1 MSNDSILDN
10 LFKNYKVFIDTCTLM
25 HVNRQAVTLLFQ
37 TIVSYSQKYR
47 NPLIIPVRV
56 IEELER
62 NWKTKGVIDGVD
74 VSGNAKSALDILER
88 YKGCYDVKGERY
100 DNHPD
105 SVFLRVFQQHRFRYN
120 LALITQ
126 DYRLSGDILN
136 ILKQQSI
143 EKCEKTIKVFKMQ
156 MDGKLI
162 DFEDYV
168 KQNDAAQAQNSN
180 KRHLNPSNKPKI
192 KHKSF
197 NAFSKV
203 TQVPDTVVPVRSIP
217 GENSSVKLSRGK
229 IYLRKEIARG
239 GEGVIYD
246 TDTPYIAKI
255 YKKELLTR
263 RRIEKIKLIL
273 SKKLKY
279 NGICFPEDALY
290 NQYGEFVGYLMPRAP
305 GKEIQK
311 CLFVKPLLE
320 RNFPKWTKIDLVKL
334 ALTILDKIK
343 YLHDHGII
351 MGDINPLN
359 ILVASSTEVYFIDTD
374 SYQIDDFPCPVG
386 TINYTAPEIQKKR
399 FGDFLRTIGNENFA
413 VATLLFMLML
423 PGKPPYSQQ
432 GGEDP
437 ISNILKMD
445 FSYPFG
451 ELRNGKT
458 PEGPWRF
465 IWSHLFK
472 QLKEAFYET
481 FKKGGKY
488 STETSRLNVDDW
500 IELFERYK
508 HAIESGSM
516 KKVDPMSLTLFP
528 TRNRLYVDNSGVF
541 KTITCIDCGKS
552 FDVTNNDYE
561 NYNKNGYTI
570 PKRCPECRRKKTKY

>member
-37 TIVSYSQKYR
+37 TMVSYSQKYG

-56 IEELER
+56 IEELEK
-62 NWKTKGVIDGVD
+62 NKKIKGVDA
-74 VSGNAKSALDILER
+74 SENAKSALEILER
-88 YKGCYDVKGERY
+88 YKGYYDVKGERY
-100 DNHPD
+100 DVHPD

-126 DYRLSGDILN
+126 DYGLSVDILN

-143 EKCEKTIKVFKMQ
+143 AKCKKTIKVFKMQ

-162 DFEDYV
+162 DFEDYL
-168 KQNDAAQAQNSN
+168 KQKEAAQAQKNN
-180 KRHLNPSNKPKI
+180 KRQLNPSNKPKI

-217 GENSSVKLSRGK
+217 GANSSVKLSRGK
-229 IYLRKEIARG
+229 VYLRKEIARG
-239 GEGVIYD
+239 GEGVIYE

-255 YKKELLTR
+255 YKKELLTK

-465 IWSHLFK
+465 IWSHLSYK
-472 QLKEAFYET
+472 IKEAFYET

-500 IELFERYK
+500 IELFESYK
-508 HAIESGSM
+508 YAIESGYMSG
-516 KKVDPMSLTLFP
+516 DPMSLTLFP
-528 TRNRLYVDNSGVF
+528 TRFKDTSGVF

-552 FDVTNNDYE
+552 FDITNRE
-561 NYNKNGYTI
+561 NELCNKKGI
-570 PKRCPECRRKKTKY
+570 PISKRCPECRRKKPKY